1 VESDGTDNKRSM
13 GAIVGIVGGVALV
26 LGSLLTWGTGSLNVQ
41 ALATA
46 VGLDPATVSA
56 VLGDVSRSVSGIDV
70 TGGKWALAMGIV
82 AIVLGV
88 VAFLRVSPRV
98 VGIGLIV
105 AGLIGGG
112 WALYDTTQA
121 DVVKEQAIEDV
132 APQLG
137 SVEGA
142 SAVLGQYIDTS
153 FGPGIWIS
161 ILGGLVA
168 IGGGIV
174 LLTAGG
180 SMTETTPR
188 MGAATGSGF
197 TPTEPPPA
205 SPPPASPPPA
215 SPPPASPPP
224 AADPPATP
232 APMPPADPSPP
243 PSEGGETSPSG
254 GSSEPTP

>member
-1 VESDGTDNKRSM
+1 MGSSGMDNKTSM

-26 LGSLLTWGTGSLNVQ
+26 VGSLLTWGTGSLNVQ
-41 ALATA
+41 ALASA
-46 VGLDPATVSA
+46 AGLDPAA
-56 VLGDVSRSVSGIDV
+56 VTAAVGDVSRSVSGIDV

-82 AIVLGV
+82 AIVLGI

-121 DVVKEQAIEDV
+121 DVVKERAIEEAV
-132 APQLG
+132 PRLG

-142 SAVLGQYIDTS
+142 SAVIGQYIDTS
-153 FGPGIWIS
+153 FGAGIWIS
-161 ILGGLVA
+161 IVGGLIA

-180 SMTETTPR
+180 SMTETSSR
-188 MGAATGSGF
+188 MGAAAGSGF

-205 SPPPASPPPA
+205 SPPPAADRPA
-215 SPPPASPPP
+215 DRPA
-224 AADPPATP
+224 DP
-232 APMPPADPSPP
+232 APMPPAEPSPP
-243 PSEGGETSPSG
+243 PSGGGESSPSG
-254 GSSEPTP
+254 GGSEPTP

>member
-1 VESDGTDNKRSM
+1 MDSNGTDNKRSM

-41 ALATA
+41 ALASA
-46 VGLDPATVSA
+46 AGLDPAAVSA
-56 VLGDVSRSVSGIDV
+56 AIGDVSRSVSGIDV

-82 AIVLGV
+82 AIILGV
-88 VAFLRVSPRV
+88 VALMKVSARV
-98 VGIGLIV
+98 VGVGLIV

-121 DVVKEQAIEDV
+121 DVVKEQAIEEAV
-132 APQLG
+132 PRLG

-142 SAVLGQYIDTS
+142 SAVIGQYIDTS

-161 ILGGLVA
+161 LVGGLVA

-180 SMTETTPR
+180 SMTETPSR
-188 MGAATGSGF
+188 MGAAAGSGF
-197 TPTEPPPA
+197 TPTETPPA
-205 SPPPASPPPA
+205 SS
-215 SPPPASPPP
+215 PP
-224 AADPPATP
+224 AADPPAAP
-232 APMPPADPSPP
+232 APMPPAEPSPP
-243 PSEGGETSPSG
+243 PAGGEETSPG
-254 GSSEPTP
+254 GGSEPTP

>member
-1 VESDGTDNKRSM
+1 MDSSGMENKRSL

-41 ALATA
+41 ALASA
-46 VGLDPATVSA
+46 AGLDPAAVSA
-56 VLGDVSRSVSGIDV
+56 AIGDVSRSVSGIDV

-82 AIVLGV
+82 AIILGV
-88 VAFLRVSPRV
+88 VALMKVSPRV
-98 VGIGLIV
+98 VGVGLIV

-112 WALYDTTQA
+112 WALYDTTQT
-121 DVVKEQAIEDV
+121 DVVKEQAIEEAV
-132 APQLG
+132 PRLG

-142 SAVLGQYIDTS
+142 SAVIGQYIDTS

-161 ILGGLVA
+161 LVGGLVA

-180 SMTETTPR
+180 SMTETPSR
-188 MGAATGSGF
+188 MGAAAGSGF

-205 SPPPASPPPA
+205 SPPPA
-215 SPPPASPPP
+215 
-224 AADPPATP
+224 ADPPAAP
-232 APMPPADPSPP
+232 APMPPAEPSPP
-243 PSEGGETSPSG
+243 PSGGGETSPG
-254 GSSEPTP
+254 GGSEPTP

>member
-1 VESDGTDNKRSM
+1 MGGSGMDNKTSM

-41 ALATA
+41 ALASA
-46 VGLDPATVSA
+46 AGLDPAA
-56 VLGDVSRSVSGIDV
+56 VTAAVGDVSRSVSGIDV

-82 AIVLGV
+82 AIVLGI

-121 DVVKEQAIEDV
+121 DVVKERAIEEAV
-132 APQLG
+132 PRLG

-142 SAVLGQYIDTS
+142 SAVIGQYIDTS
-153 FGPGIWIS
+153 FGAGIWIS
-161 ILGGLVA
+161 IVGGLIA

-180 SMTETTPR
+180 SMTETSSR
-188 MGAATGSGF
+188 MGAAAGSGF

-205 SPPPASPPPA
+205 SPPPAADRPA
-215 SPPPASPPP
+215 DRPA
-224 AADPPATP
+224 DP
-232 APMPPADPSPP
+232 APMPPAEPSPP
-243 PSEGGETSPSG
+243 PSGGGESSPSG
-254 GSSEPTP
+254 GGSEPTP

>member
-1 VESDGTDNKRSM
+1 MGGSGMDNKTSM

-26 LGSLLTWGTGSLNVQ
+26 VGSLLTWGTGSLNVQ
-41 ALATA
+41 ALASA
-46 VGLDPATVSA
+46 AGLDPAA
-56 VLGDVSRSVSGIDV
+56 VTAAVGDVSRSVSGIDV

-82 AIVLGV
+82 AIVLGI

-121 DVVKEQAIEDV
+121 DVVKERAIEEAV
-132 APQLG
+132 PRLG

-142 SAVLGQYIDTS
+142 SAVIGQYIDTS
-153 FGPGIWIS
+153 FGAGIWIS
-161 ILGGLVA
+161 IVGGLIA

-180 SMTETTPR
+180 SMTETSSR
-188 MGAATGSGF
+188 MGAAAGSGF

-205 SPPPASPPPA
+205 SPPPAADRPA
-215 SPPPASPPP
+215 DRPA
-224 AADPPATP
+224 DP
-232 APMPPADPSPP
+232 APMPPAEPSPP
-243 PSEGGETSPSG
+243 PSGGGESSPSG
-254 GSSEPTP
+254 GGSEPTP

>member
-1 VESDGTDNKRSM
+1 MDSDAMDNKRSM

-26 LGSLLTWGTGSLNVQ
+26 LGSLLTWGTGTLNVQ
-41 ALATA
+41 ALASA
-46 VGLDPATVSA
+46 AGLDPAAVSA
-56 VLGDVSRSVSGIDV
+56 AIGDVSRSVSGIDV

-88 VAFLRVSPRV
+88 VALMKVSPRV
-98 VGIGLIV
+98 VGVGLIV

-121 DVVKEQAIEDV
+121 DVVKEQAIEEAV
-132 APQLG
+132 PRLG

-142 SAVLGQYIDTS
+142 SAVIGQYIDTS

-161 ILGGLVA
+161 LVGGLVA

-180 SMTETTPR
+180 SMTESPSR
-188 MGAATGSGF
+188 MGAAAGSGF
-197 TPTEPPPA
+197 TPTET
-205 SPPPASPPPA
+205 
-215 SPPPASPPP
+215 PPASPPP
-224 AADPPATP
+224 AAEPPAAP
-232 APMPPADPSPP
+232 APMPPAEPSPP
-243 PSEGGETSPSG
+243 PTGGGETSPG
-254 GSSEPTP
+254 GGSEPTP

>member
-1 VESDGTDNKRSM
+1 MGSSGMDNKTSM

-41 ALATA
+41 ALASA
-46 VGLDPATVSA
+46 AGLDPAA
-56 VLGDVSRSVSGIDV
+56 VTAAVGDVSRSVSGIDV

-82 AIVLGV
+82 AIVLGI

-121 DVVKEQAIEDV
+121 DVVKERAIEEAV
-132 APQLG
+132 PRLG

-142 SAVLGQYIDTS
+142 SAVIGQYIDTS
-153 FGPGIWIS
+153 FGAGIWIS
-161 ILGGLVA
+161 IVGGLIA

-180 SMTETTPR
+180 SMPETSSR
-188 MGAATGSGF
+188 MGAAAGSGF

-205 SPPPASPPPA
+205 SPPPAADRPA
-215 SPPPASPPP
+215 DRPA
-224 AADPPATP
+224 DP
-232 APMPPADPSPP
+232 APMPPAEPSPP
-243 PSEGGETSPSG
+243 PSGGGESSPSG
-254 GSSEPTP
+254 GGSEPTP

>member
-1 VESDGTDNKRSM
+1 
-13 GAIVGIVGGVALV
+13 
-26 LGSLLTWGTGSLNVQ
+26 
-41 ALATA
+41 
-46 VGLDPATVSA
+46 
-56 VLGDVSRSVSGIDV
+56 VSGIDV

-82 AIVLGV
+82 AIVLGI

-121 DVVKEQAIEDV
+121 DVVKERAIEEAV
-132 APQLG
+132 PRLG

-142 SAVLGQYIDTS
+142 SAVIGQYIDTS
-153 FGPGIWIS
+153 FGAGIWIS
-161 ILGGLVA
+161 IVGGLIA

-180 SMTETTPR
+180 SMTETSSR
-188 MGAATGSGF
+188 MGAAAGSGF

-205 SPPPASPPPA
+205 SPPPAADRPA
-215 SPPPASPPP
+215 DRPA
-224 AADPPATP
+224 DP
-232 APMPPADPSPP
+232 APMPPAEPSPP
-243 PSEGGETSPSG
+243 PSGGGESSPSG
-254 GSSEPTP
+254 GGSEPTP

>member
-1 VESDGTDNKRSM
+1 MDSSGTDNKRSM

-56 VLGDVSRSVSGIDV
+56 VLGDVSRSVSGMDV

-112 WALYDTTQA
+112 WALYFTTQA

-153 FGPGIWIS
+153 FGPGIWIA
-161 ILGGLVA
+161 ILGGLIA

-180 SMTETTPR
+180 SMTETPSRT
-188 MGAATGSGF
+188 GAAAGSGF

-205 SPPPASPPPA
+205 SPPPAA
-215 SPPPASPPP
+215 DRL
-224 AADPPATP
+224 AAPP
-232 APMPPADPSPP
+232 APMPPAEPSPP
-243 PSEGGETSPSG
+243 PPEGGETSPSG
-254 GSSEPTP
+254 GGSEPTP

>member
-1 VESDGTDNKRSM
+1 MASEPRRAWMDSDGMDNKRSM

-41 ALATA
+41 ALASA
-46 VGLDPATVSA
+46 AGLDPAAVSA
-56 VLGDVSRSVSGIDV
+56 AIGDVSRSVSGIEV

-82 AIVLGV
+82 AIILGV

-98 VGIGLIV
+98 VGFGLIV

-121 DVVKEQAIEDV
+121 DVVKEQAIEEAV
-132 APQLG
+132 PRLG

-142 SAVLGQYIDTS
+142 SAVIGQYVDTS
-153 FGPGIWIS
+153 FGVGIWIS
-161 ILGGLVA
+161 VLGGLVA

-180 SMTETTPR
+180 SMTETPSR
-188 MGAATGSGF
+188 MGAAAGSGGF

-205 SPPPASPPPA
+205 SPPPAA
-215 SPPPASPPP
+215 DRP
-224 AADPPATP
+224 AAPP
-232 APMPPADPSPP
+232 APMPPAEPSPP
-243 PSEGGETSPSG
+243 PSEGGESSPSG
-254 GSSEPTP
+254 GGSEPTP